1 MSKNAPASM
10 PNTIANVP
18 FIAFVKYNTATTA
31 TNRMRIILSA
41 EPVFFSYFIDLIIY
55 KFIYILPSAAIRY
68 IGKAV
73 LFQNSF
79 GLAASVAASAKNN
92 DVFFV
97 FEFG

>member
-1 MSKNAPASM
+1 M

-31 TNRMRIILSA
+31 ANRMRIILSA

-68 IGKAV
+68 IR
-73 LFQNSF
+73 L
-79 GLAASVAASAKNN
+79 VAIIFTVRTSNTGIAILEYYPTYVSATEKH
-92 DVFFV
+92 
-97 FEFG
+97 